1 MSSEHSVMLP
11 QVEYVLSAAILSI
24 VLGLLIGF
32 AYARGYRGMLL
43 SASFVHACVVT
54 VPLTA
59 LVMHTIRAAT
69 ALDNTNRAISEGFAF
84 ALIGLLGL
92 IRFRT
97 IVRDTREFTFVFI
110 AIVTGVGVG
119 GGHFVLT
126 AAGCVF
132 VLVLLIVLE
141 RVKFGTPRAP
151 SLRAKATGSE
161 GAFAQ
166 YENALRGVAHR
177 VDSVSLRYDPD
188 HGTTYAFE
196 IVARIGQDIASI
208 ASALQGVPG
217 TSEVTVVRLQR
228 GKSADA
234 DGD

>member
-1 MSSEHSVMLP
+1 MLP
-11 QVEYVLSAAILSI
+11 QVEYVLSAATLCI
-24 VLGLLIGF
+24 VLGLMIGF

-59 LVMHTIRAAT
+59 LVMHTIRAVT
-69 ALDNTNRAISEGFAF
+69 AFDNTNRAIGEGFAF

-110 AIVTGVGVG
+110 SIVTGVGVG
-119 GGHFVLT
+119 GGQFVLT
-126 AAGCVF
+126 AGGCSV
-132 VLVLLIVLE
+132 VLILLILLE

-151 SLRAKATGSE
+151 SLRAKATGTE

-166 YENALRGVAHR
+166 YERALRQVAER
-177 VDSVSLRYDPD
+177 VDPVSLRYVPD
-188 HGTTYAFE
+188 RGTIYAFE
-196 IVARIGQDIASI
+196 IVARVGQNISSI
-208 ASALQGVPG
+208 AAALRAVPG
-217 TSEVTVVRLQR
+217 TSEINVVRLQR
-228 GKSADA
+228 EKSPEA

>member
-1 MSSEHSVMLP
+1 MLP
-11 QVEYVLSAAILSI
+11 QVEYVVTAAILSI

-32 AYARGYRGMLL
+32 TYSRGYRGMLL

-59 LVMHTIRAAT
+59 LVMHTIRAVT
-69 ALDNTNRAISEGFAF
+69 ALDNADKALGEGFAF

-119 GGHFVLT
+119 GGQFVLT
-126 AAGCVF
+126 AGGCLF
-132 VLVLLIVLE
+132 VLLLLIVLE

-151 SLRAKATGSE
+151 SLRVKATGAD
-161 GAFAQ
+161 GAFEQ
-166 YENALRGVAHR
+166 YERSLKGVAER
-177 VDSVSLRYDPD
+177 VDSVSLRSASDR
-188 HGTTYAFE
+188 GTIYAFE
-196 IVARIGQDIASI
+196 IVARVGQDVSSI
-208 ASALQGVPG
+208 VVALRAVPG
-217 TSEVTVVRLQR
+217 TSEVNVVRLQR
-228 GKSADA
+228 GKGSET